1 MAISVVNM
9 IPNSLSDET
18 NRDSEPNLAVNPAN
32 PLEIAASA
40 FTPDPRN
47 SGSGPIFVSTD
58 GGATWVLN
66 VVLPGGNRTVDITLR
81 FGGSSGVLY
90 AGILRFDTT
99 DMNILRKAGG
109 SGMPGLMDILVSR
122 ALEDQPWVEAQTVP
136 SGPAV
141 GLDRVYVGH
150 NDFNA
155 APATATVEASLNAAT
170 APAPAGFTPD
180 RLEVGRLSGRTG
192 RRSGRQSIRTALST
206 RPISA
211 GAALQA
217 ATGPGTSSSSV
228 TTTGH
233 RVRRLS
239 RRSQI
244 RVTA

>member
-1 MAISVVNM
+1 M
-9 IPNSLSDET
+9 
-18 NRDSEPNLAVNPAN
+18 
-32 PLEIAASA
+32 
-40 FTPDPRN
+40 
-47 SGSGPIFVSTD
+47 
-58 GGATWVLN
+58 
-66 VVLPGGNRTVDITLR
+66 
-81 FGGSSGVLY
+81 LY

-180 RLEVGRLSGRTG
+180 RLEVRRLRAGRAVDPAGNPSGRHCLRGLFRLARHFRRQPDRG
-192 RRSGRQSIRTALST
+192 RRR
-206 RPISA
+206 RP
-211 GAALQA
+211 
-217 ATGPGTSSSSV
+217 
-228 TTTGH
+228 
-233 RVRRLS
+233 
-239 RRSQI
+239 
-244 RVTA
+244 